1 MGIVFKAQHPVFGRG
16 KKTQP
21 VSRQVESPYYW
32 WWQCLQRNEAYQV
45 CCEKGGVGELNQLY
59 QDFDDVL
66 NDDFK
71 AWWMKRG
78 YYLFAENPKPVRL
91 GELDSPDA
99 WDRAW
104 TKKEVMVVAVPLDI
118 PKRDLTRFFAKLLKD
133 RHGGERG
140 KKHIANREAS
150 TARYPIYREV
160 SYKTLQK
167 QLAVYDAVMAGKRG
181 EHKRT
186 LAQIGVKLKLVEKA
200 MPDVKDDVLDA
211 AEKRNV
217 MSATVSRYF
226 RDAQRIIANTAKGQF
241 PNSTKESVVSNDNSD

>member
-16 KKTQP
+16 KRTQP
-21 VSRQVESPYYW
+21 VSRQEESPYYW
-32 WWQCLQRNEAYQV
+32 WWQFLRRNDAYQA
-45 CCEKGGVGELNQLY
+45 CCQNGGEGELSQLY
-59 QDFDDVL
+59 QDFGDVS

-78 YYLFAENPKPVRL
+78 YYLFAETPKPVRL
-91 GELDSPDA
+91 GELDSPEE

-104 TKKEVMVVAVPLDI
+104 TKNDVMVVAVPLDI
-118 PKRDLTRFFAKLLKD
+118 PKRDLTRFFSKLLKD
-133 RHGGERG
+133 RHGGKRG
-140 KKHIANREAS
+140 KKVLANREAS
-150 TARYPIYREV
+150 TARYPLFRDV
-160 SYKTLQK
+160 SASTLKK
-167 QLAVYDAVMAGKRG
+167 QLAVYDAVMAGRRG

-186 LAQIGVKLKLVEKA
+186 LAQIGVKLELVEKA

-241 PNSTKESVVSNDNSD
+241 PNSTKESVVSDDNSD